1 MYRLPCAKGAG
12 SAQAESEGL
21 PLLRLFTTPPS
32 WLRRATTPGSAVQPP
47 TGEAFMKV
55 CCAAPTKGR
64 LKIEVP
70 LVQRGKSTKLTGGL
84 FRFTTPPSFAS
95 QNPPPLHKEG
105 EAFIKVCCAAPH
117 KGGLS
122 LLRGGWRSFRP
133 PMRSIS
139 RDWGMV
145 SQKSLTNIYTKP
157 KRAFF
162 VPLCTSPNP
171 NCSQI
176 LP

>member
-21 PLLRLFTTPPS
+21 FSFTFIYNPS
-32 WLRRATTPGSAVQPP
+32 V
-47 TGEAFMKV
+47 M
-55 CCAAPTKGR
+55 AAPCHLPLHRGGFYKDIACYAAPAKGR

-70 LVQRGKSTKLTGGL
+70 LVQRGMSTKLTGGL

-145 SQKSLTNIYTKP
+145 FQKSLTNIYTKP